1 MNERTKKS
9 WEGKEDHDTSQKLNI
24 YSMYTPKE
32 YVNYI
37 GYKVSRAKR
46 SQLMTQTQINE

>member
-24 YSMYTPKE
+24 YSMYTQAMNMWTTLATKSQEPREVNSWHKPK
-32 YVNYI
+32 
-37 GYKVSRAKR
+37 
-46 SQLMTQTQINE
+46 